1 MRKIFFFISFF
12 FFCFS
17 FAENKQPDKGSDD
30 LQCAPVLGKINYDRE
45 WFEKEFNPKIDK
57 VLESTSTVIE
67 DYSLNDIFSALCC
80 LVVIFYIGRICASQ
94 LLRGG
99 DTAFNFDELRRP
111 FFILIAILCWGYFDQ
126 FVRETLTESVSVYV
140 KEKEEEIGTKAGLSF
155 TDALC
160 MIEKLQQKFENEN
173 EAMIGDAYWFDKI
186 NIYLQKIPIMIQMS
200 IAWGC
205 FKIMAFIDYLLMI
218 GFTIFAKIWLYLVG
232 LGGGIAFTAS
242 VFSGGWSPLIT
253 WSKTYISVSLWVVV
267 AGICMCLVNGIGA
280 SLFNDYIIEQVSY
293 MIAKGWDGT
302 VEGWTALSVN
312 VVSTLLWGVVMI
324 FLLVVLKIILLSK
337 VPVIIN
343 TWIPGGNAA
352 GAGFS
357 AAFLPL
363 SLVKEVASSALNA
376 GMMAATGGIGGGKMG
391 GGLKGQ

>member
-57 VLESTSTVIE
+57 ALESTSTVIE

-80 LVVIFYIGRICASQ
+80 LVVIFHIGRICASQ

-99 DTAFNFDELRRP
+99 DTAFNFEELRRP
-111 FFILIAILCWGYFDQ
+111 FFILIAILCWGYFEQ

-155 TDALC
+155 TEALC
-160 MIEKLQQKFENEN
+160 MIEKLQQKFDNEN

-186 NIYLQKIPIMIQMS
+186 NIYLQKIPIMLQMS
-200 IAWGC
+200 IAWCC
-205 FKIMAFIDYLLMI
+205 FKVMAFIDYLLMI

-253 WSKTYISVSLWVVV
+253 WSKTYVSVSLWVVV
-267 AGICMCLVNGIGA
+267 AGICVCLVNGIGA
-280 SLFNDYIIEQVSY
+280 SLFNDYVIEQVSF
-293 MIAKGWDGT
+293 MLANGWDGT
-302 VEGWTALSVN
+302 VQGWTALSVN
-312 VVSTLLWGVVMI
+312 IISTLFWGVVMI

-363 SLVKEVASSALNA
+363 SLMKEVASSALNA
-376 GMMAATGGIGGGKMG
+376 GMMAATGGVGGGKLG

>member
-57 VLESTSTVIE
+57 ALESTSTVIE

-80 LVVIFYIGRICASQ
+80 LVVIFHIGRICASQ

-99 DTAFNFDELRRP
+99 DTAFNFEELRRP
-111 FFILIAILCWGYFDQ
+111 FFILIAILCWGYFEQ

-267 AGICMCLVNGIGA
+267 AGICMSLVNGIGA

-302 VEGWTALSVN
+302 VEGWSALTIN
-312 VVSTLLWGVVMI
+312 IVSTLLWGVVMI